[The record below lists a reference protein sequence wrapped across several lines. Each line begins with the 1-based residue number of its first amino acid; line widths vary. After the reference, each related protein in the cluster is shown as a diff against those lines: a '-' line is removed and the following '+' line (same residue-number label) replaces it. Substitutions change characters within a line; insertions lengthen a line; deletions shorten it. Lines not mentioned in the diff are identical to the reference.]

1 MCIIP
6 SHSPRLN
13 LIGKEDTSLAYI
25 FVRCDEMSKVPIA
38 FATRKLIIII
48 ISVKMGEDDDVMWR
62 RMCAS
67 VMGFIFTKG
76 LIGIKK
82 W

>member
-1 MCIIP
+1 
-6 SHSPRLN
+6 
-13 LIGKEDTSLAYI
+13 
-25 FVRCDEMSKVPIA
+25 MSKVPIA